1 MIKMYPKIS
10 MSMLTSLK
18 RTLWTRALQQSK
30 LNKLP
35 IQATLVECVYRKT
48 TLRANSIR
56 KRKLS
61 WLKAQMMQIATRMSG
76 HPRSHLKTLVILTLT
91 IMVHRM
97 KFPQSSTHMAPTG
110 WKKKVRIRIKI
121 KIRIISLWGQVVST
135 ILKLAMLSTLL
146 KSTALN
152 RHR

>member
-1 MIKMYPKIS
+1 
-10 MSMLTSLK
+10 MSMLISLK
-18 RTLWTRALQQSK
+18 RILWTRALQQSK

-76 HPRSHLKTLVILTLT
+76 HPQSHLKTLVILILT
-91 IMVHRM
+91 TMVLRM
-97 KFPQSSTHMAPTG
+97 KFPQSSTHMARTD

-121 KIRIISLWGQVVST
+121 KIRFRIIISLWGQVVST
-135 ILKLAMLSTLL
+135 ILKLVMLSTLL

-152 RHR
+152 RNH

>member
-1 MIKMYPKIS
+1 
-10 MSMLTSLK
+10 MSMLISLK
-18 RTLWTRALQQSK
+18 RILWTRALQQSK
-30 LNKLP
+30 LNQLP

-61 WLKAQMMQIATRMSG
+61 WLKAQMMQIATRTSG
-76 HPRSHLKTLVILTLT
+76 RPQSHLKTLVILILT
-91 IMVHRM
+91 TMVLRM
-97 KFPQSSTHMAPTG
+97 KFPQSSTHMARTD
-110 WKKKVRIRIKI
+110 WKKKVRIRIRI
-121 KIRIISLWGQVVST
+121 KIRIRIIISLWGQVVST
-135 ILKLAMLSTLL
+135 ILKLVMLSTLL

>member
-1 MIKMYPKIS
+1 
-10 MSMLTSLK
+10 MSMLISLK
-18 RTLWTRALQQSK
+18 RILWIRALQQSK

-35 IQATLVECVYRKT
+35 IQASLVEYVYGKI
-48 TLRANSIR
+48 TLRVNSIR

-76 HPRSHLKTLVILTLT
+76 HLQSHLKTLVILILT
-91 IMVHRM
+91 TMVLRM
-97 KFPQSSTHMAPTG
+97 KFPQSSTHMARTD

-121 KIRIISLWGQVVST
+121 KIRFRIIISLWGQVVST
-135 ILKLAMLSTLL
+135 ILKLAMLSTLS

-152 RHR
+152 RNH